1 MEKKVKNFMK
11 LAEALIEK
19 KDLALRINAL
29 QDRYAAAAVIE
40 ENSTPDEL
48 AEELLQALHGAFARW
63 EELTV
68 AINVANNQIL
78 LGDPLQKQ
86 MTMMQSLAH
95 RDSLKSKISHFS
107 SIAGSIRQRNQNR
120 HFYQENGPKL
130 VVAEGVD
137 AKYFIKLVDDLSK
150 ELRVLDTQIQAA
162 NWANEL
168 TV

>member
-1 MEKKVKNFMK
+1 MK

-19 KDLALRINAL
+19 KDLASRISEL
-29 QDRYAAAAVIE
+29 QGRYTSAAVIE
-40 ENSTPDEL
+40 EGSEPDET
-48 AEELLQALHGAFARW
+48 AQDLLKSLEGAFARW

-68 AINVANNQIL
+68 AINVANNRIRL
-78 LGDPLQKQ
+78 VSIDKPNMSSRKFDP
-86 MTMMQSLAH
+86 TMMEALAH
-95 RDSLKSKISHFS
+95 RDSLKSQISHFS
-107 SIAGSIRQRNQNR
+107 SIAGSIRQRNSQR
-120 HFYQENGPKL
+120 RFYQENGPKM

-168 TV
+168 TA

>member
-1 MEKKVKNFMK
+1 MK

-19 KDLALRINAL
+19 KDLASRISEL
-29 QDRYAAAAVIE
+29 QGRYTSAAVIE
-40 ENSTPDEL
+40 EGSEPDET
-48 AEELLQALHGAFARW
+48 AQDLLKSLEGAFARW

-68 AINVANNQIL
+68 AINVANNRIMV
-78 LGDPLQKQ
+78 GDL
-86 MTMMQSLAH
+86 TMMQSLAH
-95 RDSLKSKISHFS
+95 RDSLKSQISHFS
-107 SIAGSIRQRNQNR
+107 SIAGSIRQRNSQR
-120 HFYQENGPKL
+120 RFYQENGPKM

-168 TV
+168 TA